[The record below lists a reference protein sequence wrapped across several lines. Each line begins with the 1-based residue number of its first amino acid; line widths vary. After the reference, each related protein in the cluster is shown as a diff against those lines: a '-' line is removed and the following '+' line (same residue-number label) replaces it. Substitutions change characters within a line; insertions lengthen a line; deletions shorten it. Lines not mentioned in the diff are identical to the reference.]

1 MARHIP
7 KADRKP
13 HIFLSH
19 SSVDKNIVRKLADD
33 LTACEVDVWIDE
45 WEIEVGDSIVNAI
58 NEGIENSRYVALII
72 SSAFI
77 KSKWV
82 AEEVQSAFVRQVD
95 SNEKVILPLIF
106 EKNVLLPPLLRN
118 KLHLPFID
126 NYFHS
131 LTRLAAIVH
140 NIDARTVSN
149 AIERKN
155 PTNLTETLDTLY
167 YCGFNP
173 NLIIPKSVFD
183 ELSTIPEVEV
193 HEDRLRFSNLIEVL
207 ENDALS
213 AMSKSYLAKIWQGDR
228 PQVQ

>member
-19 SSVDKNIVRKLADD
+19 SSVDKEIVRKLADD
-33 LTACEVDVWIDE
+33 LLACEVDVWLDE
-45 WEIEVGDSIVNAI
+45 WEIEVWDSIFKAI
-58 NEGIENSRYVALII
+58 NDGLENSRYVALVIT
-72 SSAFI
+72 SSFI

-82 AEEVQSAFVRQVD
+82 SEEVQSAFVRQVG
-95 SNEKVILPLIF
+95 SGEKVVLPMIF
-106 EKNVLLPPLLRN
+106 ENVAVPPLLKN
-118 KLHLPFID
+118 KLHLSFIE

-140 NIDARTVSN
+140 DIDAKTVGY
-149 AIERKN
+149 ALEKKN
-155 PTNLTETLDTLY
+155 PTNLTETLETLY

-173 NLIIPKSVFD
+173 HLIIPKKVFD
-183 ELSTIPEVEV
+183 ELSTIPNVEV
-193 HEDRLRFSNLIEVL
+193 YENRLRFPNLMEVL
-207 ENDALS
+207 ENKTLS
-213 AMSKSYLAKIWQGDR
+213 EMSKSYLAKIWQGDR